1 MQILIVYM
9 GLPQVIGRAIP
20 AKMAA
25 IISLSINSGAYVAE
39 IVRAGIQSIDKG
51 QTEAARSLG
60 MTHAQTMSYIIQ
72 HQAVNRIIPP
82 LGNEFIAMLKD
93 SSLVSVIALEEL
105 MRKAQLIYTRDYR
118 PLDILIAASIIYL
131 VMTFSIS
138 KLVSFLE
145 RRLGTNDK

>member
-1 MQILIVYM
+1 MPYII
-9 GLPQVIGRAIP
+9 LPQ
-20 AKMAA
+20 
-25 IISLSINSGAYVAE
+25 
-39 IVRAGIQSIDKG
+39 
-51 QTEAARSLG
+51 
-60 MTHAQTMSYIIQ
+60 
-72 HQAVNRIIPP
+72 AVKRIIPP